1 MNMKRLLPRKKLSK
15 KAGFTLLEVC
25 IGIMILGYA
34 MIIMARLFGSVT
46 VSAKA
51 SEFETLASN
60 FARAK
65 MEDLK
70 NRDYD
75 SLPDGAWT
83 PDAWA
88 VDVSQALAQKGILTF
103 TRQVKISYMKSV
115 SGALT
120 VSATDEG
127 LKKVEVKVAWNERGK
142 VREIDYTSLVARG
155 V

>member
-1 MNMKRLLPRKKLSK
+1 MSMKRLLSRKKLNK

-25 IGIMILGYA
+25 LGIMILGYA
-34 MIIMARLFGSVT
+34 MIIVARLFGSVT
-46 VSAKA
+46 MSAKA

-83 PDAWA
+83 SDVWA

-103 TRQVKISYMKSV
+103 NRQVRISYMKSV
-115 SGALT
+115 GGVLT
-120 VSATDEG
+120 ISATDEG
-127 LKKVEVKVAWNERGK
+127 LKKAEVKVSWNERGK
-142 VREIDYTSLVARG
+142 VREVYYTSLMARG